1 MGVVLCRLTK
11 HVGREKERNKGQNGG
26 KAKVAL
32 LERDAPAHMGMW
44 IQAPKSPYRSQL
56 MARDGRGRPVTPPR
70 RQQGSPMEKR
80 MVHLVQS
87 PGLPVRLWHQHI
99 GYSTYSVPALP

>member
-32 LERDAPAHMGMW
+32 LERTHPPILHMGMW
-44 IQAPKSPYRSQL
+44 IQ
-56 MARDGRGRPVTPPR
+56 PPR
-70 RQQGSPMEKR
+70 APTGNS
-80 MVHLVQS
+80 
-87 PGLPVRLWHQHI
+87 
-99 GYSTYSVPALP
+99 